1 MTRLEKLRLD
11 ARMTPEQLGEA
22 AGVHGGT
29 IRRLEA
35 GKGARIAT
43 LGKLADYFKV
53 QPSELLVDVAPER
66 EAA

>member
-1 MTRLEKLRLD
+1 MKRLEQLRVD

-35 GKGARIAT
+35 GKSARIAT

-53 QPSELLVDVAPER
+53 APSELLADVTPAQ

>member
-1 MTRLEKLRLD
+1 MIRLEKLRLD

-35 GKGARIAT
+35 GKSARVAT
-43 LGKLADYFKV
+43 LGKLADFFEV
-53 QPSELLVDVAPER
+53 APSELLADVGPAQ